1 MGRSKS
7 PPYLAD
13 NIDHINNR
21 VLQLHG
27 VFGVVRSLTTQD
39 QEVGIVPDDLGNLA
53 WLVDDILD
61 EIDTSANKLFD
72 QLTQTHRRRAE

>member
-1 MGRSKS
+1 MSKSRSS

-27 VFGVVRSLTTQD
+27 VFGVLRSLSNQS
-39 QEVGIVPDDLGNLA
+39 QEVGVFPDDLGNLA
-53 WLVDDILD
+53 WLVDDLLD
-61 EIDTSANKLFD
+61 EINASADKLFD
-72 QLTQTHRRRAE
+72 QLSSGKGRK